1 MNKRVLSSVLAL
13 ALIFGSAA
21 AIPKTAL
28 PHSACITAAAETSGD
43 YDYKILSDG
52 TAQITKYNGS
62 CENLFIPS
70 ALDDKKVT
78 SIGKLAFYNRSQIK
92 SITLPRTLT
101 SIGESAFYGCSSL
114 LEINIP
120 SSVTSIERASFA
132 DCTRLESV
140 TLPENITTLEDATFF
155 NCKMLT
161 SISIP
166 NSVTSL
172 GSNLFYNCKNLAKV
186 SIPTAVTRI
195 GNEAFNGSKWL
206 VDRQDED
213 PLVVVN
219 SILID
224 AKKCSGDVN
233 VNKDVKVIGEG
244 AFENNRNVKSVTLPY
259 GITMIDNRA
268 FYLSQISQIN
278 LPDTLVRIGDNAFL
292 DCTKLKG
299 MTIPRSVEKIG
310 NEAVGF
316 YRKTDPTQEEIY
328 CEKIRGFKITCFSGS
343 AAETY
348 ARMYGFD
355 YDYVLPPVVRLAGSS
370 RYDTAADISKA
381 TYDKADTV
389 VLAYSMNYADA
400 LAGVPLAA
408 KLKAPILLT
417 NTDSLDPATLAEI
430 KRLGAKEVLILGGE
444 NAISKQV
451 EQELEKDSIAAQR
464 IAGATR
470 FGTASQI
477 AQKLNTKPT
486 DVFFVYG
493 FNYADALSV
502 STAAA
507 QKNAPVIY
515 LTTNGE
521 LNADTAAY
529 LAELKEYNCVKNAY
543 VIGGD
548 KVISDDM
555 MNKAAAALGL
565 SKATRIAGADRF
577 ETCVEVNKTFK
588 AFLTGNKLCIATGM
602 DFPDALAG
610 GVYAAK
616 NRSPLFLVNG
626 KAKTPALNDAQ
637 KAYLKSVKID
647 SYAVFGGTG
656 AVPDKHIESI
666 VRNK

>member
-62 CENLFIPS
+62 GKTLVIPS
-70 ALDDKKVT
+70 TLGGKKVT
-78 SIGKLAFYNRSQIK
+78 SIGSSAFEITVGLK
-92 SITLPRTLT
+92 SVTIPNGVTSIGYRAFSDCTSLT
-101 SIGESAFYGCSSL
+101 SVSVPGSVTFIDTCAFSNCSDLENISIPSSLKRFGARAFSGTKWLENQRKKGPFVIVNTVLIDASQCSGKVTVPGGVTAIGESAFEFADITDVVISNGVTLIGNGSFSFCKKLKSVKIPTSVATIEMWAFDGCTSL
-114 LEINIP
+114 ESITIP
-120 SSVTSIERASFA
+120 NGVETIGPYAFNKCTSLSSVSIPGSVKTIDSKAFCG
-132 DCTRLESV
+132 CT
-140 TLPENITTLEDATFF
+140 A
-155 NCKMLT
+155 LT
-161 SISIP
+161 SISVP
-166 NSVTSL
+166 SSV
-172 GSNLFYNCKNLAKV
+172 
-186 SIPTAVTRI
+186 RMI
-195 GNEAFNGSKWL
+195 GYKAFGY
-206 VDRQDED
+206 
-213 PLVVVN
+213 
-219 SILID
+219 
-224 AKKCSGDVN
+224 
-233 VNKDVKVIGEG
+233 
-244 AFENNRNVKSVTLPY
+244 F
-259 GITMIDNRA
+259 
-268 FYLSQISQIN
+268 
-278 LPDTLVRIGDNAFL
+278 
-292 DCTKLKG
+292 TKADY
-299 MTIPRSVEKIG
+299 TDEKID
-310 NEAVGF
+310 GF
-316 YRKTDPTQEEIY
+316 TIFSEKDSLAQIY
-328 CEKIRGFKITCFSGS
+328 AKNNGLGF
-343 AAETY
+343 
-348 ARMYGFD
+348 
-355 YDYVLPPVVRLAGSS
+355 VPVSRLAGSS

-417 NTDSLDPATLAEI
+417 NTNSLDPATLAEI

-451 EQELEKDSIAAQR
+451 EQKLAKESIATKR

-477 AQKLNTKPT
+477 AQQLNTKPT

-515 LTTNGE
+515 LTTNGK

-529 LAELKEYNCVKNAY
+529 LAELKENNCVKNAY

-565 SKATRIAGADRF
+565 SKAPRIAGADRF

-656 AVPDKHIESI
+656 AVPDKHIETI

>member
-28 PHSACITAAAETSGD
+28 PHSAGITAAAETSGD

-52 TAQITKYNGS
+52 TAEITKYNGS
-62 CENLFIPS
+62 GKTLVIPS
-70 ALDDKKVT
+70 TLGGRKVT
-78 SIGKLAFYNRSQIK
+78 SIGSSAFEITVGLK
-92 SITLPRTLT
+92 SVTIPNGVTSIGYRAFSNCTSLT
-101 SIGESAFYGCSSL
+101 SVSVPGSVTFIDTCAFSNCSDLENISIPSSLKSFGARAFSGTKWLENQRKKSPFVIVNTVLIDASQCSGKVTVPGGVTAIGESAFESADITDVVISNGVTLIGNSSFSFCKKLKSVKIPTSVVTIEMWAFDGCTSL
-114 LEINIP
+114 ESITIP
-120 SSVTSIERASFA
+120 NGVETIDSEAFNKCTSLSSVSIPGSVKTIASKAFCG
-132 DCTRLESV
+132 CT
-140 TLPENITTLEDATFF
+140 A
-155 NCKMLT
+155 LT

-166 NSVTSL
+166 SSV
-172 GSNLFYNCKNLAKV
+172 
-186 SIPTAVTRI
+186 R
-195 GNEAFNGSKWL
+195 
-206 VDRQDED
+206 
-213 PLVVVN
+213 
-219 SILID
+219 
-224 AKKCSGDVN
+224 
-233 VNKDVKVIGEG
+233 
-244 AFENNRNVKSVTLPY
+244 
-259 GITMIDNRA
+259 M
-268 FYLSQISQIN
+268 
-278 LPDTLVRIGDNAFL
+278 IGDKAFGYF
-292 DCTKLKG
+292 TKADY
-299 MTIPRSVEKIG
+299 TDEKID
-310 NEAVGF
+310 GF
-316 YRKTDPTQEEIY
+316 TIFS
-328 CEKIRGFKITCFSGS
+328 EKDSLAQFYAKNNGLGF
-343 AAETY
+343 
-348 ARMYGFD
+348 
-355 YDYVLPPVVRLAGSS
+355 VPVSRLAGSS

-417 NTDSLDPATLAEI
+417 NTDSLDPAALAEI

-451 EQELEKDSIAAQR
+451 EQKLEKENIATKR

-515 LTTNGE
+515 LTTDGE

-656 AVPDKHIESI
+656 AVPDKHIETI

>member
-21 AIPKTAL
+21 AMPKTAL
-28 PHSACITAAAETSGD
+28 PHSAGITAAAETSGD
-43 YDYKILSDG
+43 YDYRILYDG
-52 TAQITKYNGS
+52 TAEITKYNGS
-62 CENLFIPS
+62 GKTLVIPS
-70 ALDDKKVT
+70 TLGGRKVT
-78 SIGKLAFYNRSQIK
+78 RIGRSAFEITVGLKSVTIPNGVKSIGYRAFSDCT
-92 SITLPRTLT
+92 SLT
-101 SIGESAFYGCSSL
+101 SVSV
-114 LEINIP
+114 P
-120 SSVTSIERASFA
+120 SSVTSIDNCAFSNCSDLENISIPSSLKRFGARAFSGTKWLENQQKKSPFVIVNTVLIDASQCSGKVTVPGGVTAIGESAFESADITDVVISNGVKLIDNSSFSFCKKLKSVKIPTSVA
-132 DCTRLESV
+132 TIEMWAFDGCTSLES
-140 TLPENITTLEDATFF
+140 ITIPNGVETIDSEVF
-155 NCKMLT
+155 NNCTSLSSVSIPGSVNAIAQKAFCGCTALT
-161 SISIP
+161 SISVP
-166 NSVTSL
+166 SSV
-172 GSNLFYNCKNLAKV
+172 
-186 SIPTAVTRI
+186 R
-195 GNEAFNGSKWL
+195 
-206 VDRQDED
+206 
-213 PLVVVN
+213 
-219 SILID
+219 
-224 AKKCSGDVN
+224 
-233 VNKDVKVIGEG
+233 
-244 AFENNRNVKSVTLPY
+244 
-259 GITMIDNRA
+259 M
-268 FYLSQISQIN
+268 
-278 LPDTLVRIGDNAFL
+278 IGDKAFGYF
-292 DCTKLKG
+292 TKADYSVGKIDG
-299 MTIPRSVEKIG
+299 FTIFGEKDSLAQLYAKNNG
-310 NEAVGF
+310 LGF
-316 YRKTDPTQEEIY
+316 
-328 CEKIRGFKITCFSGS
+328 
-343 AAETY
+343 
-348 ARMYGFD
+348 
-355 YDYVLPPVVRLAGSS
+355 VPVSRLAGSS
-370 RYDTAADISKA
+370 RYYTAADISKA

-417 NTDSLDPATLAEI
+417 NTNSLDPATLAEI

-451 EQELEKDSIAAQR
+451 EQELAKESIATQR

-477 AQKLNTKPT
+477 AQQLNKKPT

-529 LAELKEYNCVKNAY
+529 LAELKENNCVKNAY

-656 AVPDKHIESI
+656 AVADKHIESI

>member
-21 AIPKTAL
+21 AMPKTAL
-28 PHSACITAAAETSGD
+28 PHSAGITVAAETSGD

-52 TAQITKYNGS
+52 TAEITKYNGS
-62 CENLFIPS
+62 GKTLVIPS
-70 ALDDKKVT
+70 TLGGRKVT
-78 SIGKLAFYNRSQIK
+78 SIGSSAFEITVGLK
-92 SITLPRTLT
+92 SVTIPNGVTSIGYRAFSNCTSLT
-101 SIGESAFYGCSSL
+101 SVSVPGSVTTIDTCAFSSCSDLENISIPSSLKRFGARAFSGTKWLENQQKKSPFVIVNTVLIDASQCSGKVTVPGGVTAIGESAFESADITDVVISNGVKLIGNSSFSFCKKLKSVKIPTSVATIEMWAFDGC
-114 LEINIP
+114 
-120 SSVTSIERASFA
+120 TS
-132 DCTRLESV
+132 LES
-140 TLPENITTLEDATFF
+140 ITIPNGVETIGSQAF
-155 NCKMLT
+155 NKCTSLSSISIPGSVKTIDFKAFCGCTALT
-161 SISIP
+161 SISVP
-166 NSVTSL
+166 SSV
-172 GSNLFYNCKNLAKV
+172 
-186 SIPTAVTRI
+186 R
-195 GNEAFNGSKWL
+195 
-206 VDRQDED
+206 
-213 PLVVVN
+213 
-219 SILID
+219 
-224 AKKCSGDVN
+224 
-233 VNKDVKVIGEG
+233 
-244 AFENNRNVKSVTLPY
+244 
-259 GITMIDNRA
+259 M
-268 FYLSQISQIN
+268 
-278 LPDTLVRIGDNAFL
+278 IGDKAFGYF
-292 DCTKLKG
+292 TKADY
-299 MTIPRSVEKIG
+299 TDEKID
-310 NEAVGF
+310 GF
-316 YRKTDPTQEEIY
+316 TIFSEKDSLAQIY
-328 CEKIRGFKITCFSGS
+328 AKNNGLGF
-343 AAETY
+343 
-348 ARMYGFD
+348 
-355 YDYVLPPVVRLAGSS
+355 VPVSRLAGSS

-381 TYDKADTV
+381 TYDKADKV

-451 EQELEKDSIAAQR
+451 EQKLEKESIATQR

-477 AQKLNTKPT
+477 AQQLNTKPT

-493 FNYADALSV
+493 LNYADALSV

-515 LTTNGE
+515 LTTDGE

-529 LAELKEYNCVKNAY
+529 LAGLKENNCVKNAY

-565 SKATRIAGADRF
+565 SKATRIEGADRF

-588 AFLTGNKLCIATGM
+588 AFFTGNKLCIATGM

>member
-62 CENLFIPS
+62 GKTLVIPS
-70 ALDDKKVT
+70 TLGGKKVT
-78 SIGKLAFYNRSQIK
+78 SIGSSAFEITVGLK
-92 SITLPRTLT
+92 SVTIPNGVTSIGYRAFSNCTSLT
-101 SIGESAFYGCSSL
+101 SVSVPGSVTFIDTCAFSSCSDLENISIPSSLKRFGARAFSGTKWLENQQKKGPFVIVNTVLIDASQCSGKVTVPGGVTAIGESAFESADITDVVISNGVTLIGNSSFSFCKKLKSVKIPTSVATIEMWAFDGCTSL
-114 LEINIP
+114 ESITIP
-120 SSVTSIERASFA
+120 NGVETIGSEAFNKCTSLSSVSIPGSVKTIDSKAFCG
-132 DCTRLESV
+132 CT
-140 TLPENITTLEDATFF
+140 A
-155 NCKMLT
+155 LT
-161 SISIP
+161 SISVP
-166 NSVTSL
+166 SSV
-172 GSNLFYNCKNLAKV
+172 
-186 SIPTAVTRI
+186 R
-195 GNEAFNGSKWL
+195 
-206 VDRQDED
+206 
-213 PLVVVN
+213 
-219 SILID
+219 
-224 AKKCSGDVN
+224 
-233 VNKDVKVIGEG
+233 
-244 AFENNRNVKSVTLPY
+244 
-259 GITMIDNRA
+259 M
-268 FYLSQISQIN
+268 
-278 LPDTLVRIGDNAFL
+278 IGDKAFGYF
-292 DCTKLKG
+292 TKADY
-299 MTIPRSVEKIG
+299 TDEKID
-310 NEAVGF
+310 GF
-316 YRKTDPTQEEIY
+316 TIFS
-328 CEKIRGFKITCFSGS
+328 EKDSLAQFYAKNNGLGF
-343 AAETY
+343 
-348 ARMYGFD
+348 
-355 YDYVLPPVVRLAGSS
+355 VPVSRLAGSS

-417 NTDSLDPATLAEI
+417 NTNSLDPAALAEI

-451 EQELEKDSIAAQR
+451 ETELVQSGIKAANIKR
-464 IAGATR
+464 IAGKNRFSTAAT
-470 FGTASQI
+470 I
-477 AQKLNTKPT
+477 AQQLNTKPT

-502 STAAA
+502 STVAAS
-507 QKNAPVIY
+507 KNAPIVY
-515 LTTNGE
+515 LTTNGS
-521 LNADTAAY
+521 LHPDTAVY
-529 LAELKEYNCVKNAY
+529 LATLKNAGSVKNTY

-565 SKATRIAGADRF
+565 SKVTRIAGADRF

-626 KAKTPALNDAQ
+626 KSKTPALNDAQ